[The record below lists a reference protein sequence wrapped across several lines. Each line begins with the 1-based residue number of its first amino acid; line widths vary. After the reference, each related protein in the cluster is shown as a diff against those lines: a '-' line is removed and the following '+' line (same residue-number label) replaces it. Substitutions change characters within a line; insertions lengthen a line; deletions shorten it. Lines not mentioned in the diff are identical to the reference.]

1 MESKEMIA
9 ASAPSETLELS
20 EVDPQLSALLYH
32 VSQQVEIAMHSM
44 LKMASEI
51 SESTGEIMEEM
62 EKCKEFVSV
71 KNTMLEE
78 EKDKFQK
85 AAIAVIEMLNGSE
98 SM

>member
-1 MESKEMIA
+1 
-9 ASAPSETLELS
+9 
-20 EVDPQLSALLYH
+20 
-32 VSQQVEIAMHSM
+32 MHSM

-62 EKCKEFVSV
+62 EKCKEYVNV

-78 EKDKFQK
+78 EKDRFQK

-98 SM
+98 CI

>member
-20 EVDPQLSALLYH
+20 EVDPQLSALLYD